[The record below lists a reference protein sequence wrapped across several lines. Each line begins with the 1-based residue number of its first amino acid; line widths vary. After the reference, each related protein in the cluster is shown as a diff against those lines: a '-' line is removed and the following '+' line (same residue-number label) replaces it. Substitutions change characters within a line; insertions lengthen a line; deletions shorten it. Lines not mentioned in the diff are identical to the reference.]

1 MIASSN
7 NLYRLI
13 KKSKV
18 EVISVT
24 QRYRAEIKE
33 KDIYRITT
41 YNFIK
46 NLRHLV
52 KSRVFNHIDW
62 KIEQKS
68 KDVLLLTSN
77 NLEDLCGTYLEV
89 EITPFGKTTMQQVI
103 DKLKETIFDKPVKTN
118 GE

>member
-1 MIASSN
+1 MPGGIYIGYCLYNRKERQEDMITSSN
-7 NLYRLI
+7 NLYCLI

-24 QRYRAEIKE
+24 QRYRAEIME

-68 KDVLLLTSN
+68 KDVLS
-77 NLEDLCGTYLEV
+77 
-89 EITPFGKTTMQQVI
+89 
-103 DKLKETIFDKPVKTN
+103 
-118 GE
+118 